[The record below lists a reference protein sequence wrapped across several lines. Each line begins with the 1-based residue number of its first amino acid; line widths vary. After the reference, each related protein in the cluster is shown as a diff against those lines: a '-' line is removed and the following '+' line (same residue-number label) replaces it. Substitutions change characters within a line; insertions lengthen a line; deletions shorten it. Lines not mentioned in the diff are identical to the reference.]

1 MLPQRRDGGGEFV
14 HLNDEA
20 AEPGA
25 DLQRSVGSSE
35 TARSVTR
42 YAVWSVFARRTL
54 STLNRLV
61 LRALRSELSGM
72 MAKQE
77 MTAHRPPVALPR
89 VRIRDEPFETVDR

>member
-1 MLPQRRDGGGEFV
+1 
-14 HLNDEA
+14 
-20 AEPGA
+20 
-25 DLQRSVGSSE
+25 
-35 TARSVTR
+35 VTR

-61 LRALRSELSGM
+61 LRDSGM